1 MKIIFIILI
10 GMVILMVSLFI
21 LYKRDLKSISK
32 ELEFISGKSLDN
44 RKIKITGNSKDI
56 NRLINSINQLL
67 AEKQDLNIRQER
79 REKEIKEMIASI
91 SHDLR
96 TPLTS
101 IKGYTDLLIKKTT
114 DPEDKKKLNIIK
126 SRTEIMSDLIYS
138 FYELSRLELKE
149 YDFQLEYVDIKEILL
164 ELVASY
170 YEKFQEKNIIPN
182 INIEGDD
189 LLVIGDEKSIVRILI
204 NIIDNAFKYSKSI
217 IDIEVRDGEEF
228 ISMEFINDVENFNQA
243 DVKRIFDKFY
253 IMDTSRQS
261 ESTGLGL
268 FITRELINNMGHEI
282 EADFEDE
289 KIKIKIKWS
298 KK

>member
-79 REKEIKEMIASI
+79 KEKEIKEMIASI